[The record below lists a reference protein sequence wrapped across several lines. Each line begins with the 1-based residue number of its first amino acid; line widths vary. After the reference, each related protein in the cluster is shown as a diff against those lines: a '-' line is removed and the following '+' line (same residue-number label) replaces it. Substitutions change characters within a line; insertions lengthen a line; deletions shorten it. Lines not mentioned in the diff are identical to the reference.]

1 MTGFVDAARYWL
13 AVVLVVAMPPGLVFW
28 FVVHPFVG
36 FWRRVGVVKTYVV
49 LAVVG
54 AGMMVGLFLARDL
67 LVATDYGTSRWTGGL
82 GLVLLMGA
90 TVLFWKRKKHL
101 DNKRLSGLH
110 ELDPS
115 REDGRLLTEGIYGVI
130 RHPRYVE
137 VALAVLAY
145 ALMANYLGA
154 YLIWVS
160 TLLCL
165 GLIVPLEERE
175 LEERFGEEY
184 RRYREEVPAFIPR
197 GGARSRG

>member
-1 MTGFVDAARYWL
+1 MTGYVDAARYWL

-67 LVATDYGTSRWTGGL
+67 LVATDFGTSRWTGGL
-82 GLVLLMGA
+82 GLVLLTGA

-115 REDGRLLTEGIYGVI
+115 REDGRLLTEGVYGVI

-165 GLIVPLEERE
+165 VLIVPLEERE

-197 GGARSRG
+197 RGARSRG